1 MDQNHPDD
9 SRGASFL
16 SGLVLGGMVGAF
28 FALMVAG
35 DKDKEDNLKQALKKK
50 TKEVMKNL
58 PKILDDLEKKGGD
71 LAEKVVERGGEIT
84 TGLSESED
92 PRIKDLQERG
102 RLAARR
108 FFSRSGKKV

>member
-1 MDQNHPDD
+1 MGQDTDQDQGK
-9 SRGASFL
+9 GASFL
-16 SGLVLGGMVGAF
+16 SGLVIGGIVGAF

-35 DKDKEDNLKQALKKK
+35 DKDKEDDLKKTLKKK
-50 TKEVMKNL
+50 TREVIKNL
-58 PKILDDLEKKGGD
+58 PKIIDDLEKKG
-71 LAEKVVERGGEIT
+71 EEIT

-102 RLAARR
+102 RRAAHR